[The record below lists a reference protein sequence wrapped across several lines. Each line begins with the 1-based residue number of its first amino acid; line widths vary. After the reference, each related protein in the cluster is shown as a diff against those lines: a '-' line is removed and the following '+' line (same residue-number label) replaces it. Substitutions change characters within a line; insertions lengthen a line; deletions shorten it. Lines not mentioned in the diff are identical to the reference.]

1 MRKKSKHGALP
12 PRPPSTSSYSVGY
25 CKPPIHSRFPPGRSG
40 NPKGRPK
47 GRLNLETA
55 FNNELNRVVT
65 IREGDRSR
73 RIKKGAAWVVRTVNG
88 ALNNEP
94 KANVTFL
101 SLLRAFPSSRAPEES
116 PEYPLDLKMLTT
128 DELLELERLVTKAS
142 SGSTRDQK

>member
-1 MRKKSKHGALP
+1 MSKKSKHGELL
-12 PRPPSTSSYSVGY
+12 PRPSSTSSYSVGY
-25 CKPPIHSRFPPGRSG
+25 RKPPIHSRFPPGRSG

-73 RIKKGAAWVVRTVNG
+73 QIKKGAAWVVRTVNG